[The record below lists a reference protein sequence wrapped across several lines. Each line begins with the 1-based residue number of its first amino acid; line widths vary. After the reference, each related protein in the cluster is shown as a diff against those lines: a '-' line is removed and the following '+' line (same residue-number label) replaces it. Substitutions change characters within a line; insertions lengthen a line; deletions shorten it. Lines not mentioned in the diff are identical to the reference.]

1 MTKIYSFCHLLI
13 NPTDINGSDKK
24 VSNFEG
30 KLHSTI
36 LWNGCNTKF
45 YTKSTKNIYVLTK
58 VSNQT
63 KKLEVSKFL

>member
-1 MTKIYSFCHLLI
+1 MTEIYSFCHLLI
-13 NPTDINGSDKK
+13 NPTDINGPDEK

-45 YTKSTKNIYVLTK
+45 HTKSTLKYQPRL
-58 VSNQT
+58 
-63 KKLEVSKFL
+63 

>member
-1 MTKIYSFCHLLI
+1 MTKIDSFCHLLI
-13 NPTDINGSDKK
+13 NPTDINGSDEK

-45 YTKSTKNIYVLTK
+45 YTKSTKNI
-58 VSNQT
+58 
-63 KKLEVSKFL
+63 